1 MTVVWQTLFDL
12 RRLITF
18 RSNISSKSADLSDRC
33 VVKVGNFEVEL
44 LVNKNVGALEVKVS
58 NAFALQIFQCVKH
71 LVEYKAAWIF
81 TQATFALVNTAQITA
96 FDVLESQ
103 VNAVTG
109 DLARRESET
118 ATLAMPVDSENILV
132 VERAQKSDLFFDVI

>member
-1 MTVVWQTLFDL
+1 VTVVWQTLFDL

-71 LVEYKAAWIF
+71 LVEYKAA
-81 TQATFALVNTAQITA
+81 
-96 FDVLESQ
+96 
-103 VNAVTG
+103 
-109 DLARRESET
+109 
-118 ATLAMPVDSENILV
+118 
-132 VERAQKSDLFFDVI
+132 